1 MRMMNKKLNM
11 PQLQKIMLEF
21 EKQNERMEMTS
32 DMMGDAVDDAMGVR
46 TGCSANF
53 HACVPSCDR

>member
-1 MRMMNKKLNM
+1 MMNKKLNM
-11 PQLQKIMLEF
+11 PQLTHIMREF

-46 TGCSANF
+46 ALVV
-53 HACVPSCDR
+53 VPSVRYAGA